1 MTECVRSQEGKI
13 YNGVR
18 IAFLLARKEPSL
30 DIARGM
36 HYAGIDGNLYEA
48 GDTYYTAII
57 ECRKRYYVAE
67 LKWSLFLGNLF
78 YVVKS
83 DRCGKITTP
92 VKMVFRMQAPY
103 ITEEAFV
110 ECIKAFGEF
119 KRRGKI

>member
-18 IAFLLARKEPSL
+18 IAFLFVRKEPN
-30 DIARGM
+30 
-36 HYAGIDGNLYEA
+36 AGIDGNLYEA

-57 ECRKRYYVAE
+57 ECGKRYYVAE

-83 DRCGKITTP
+83 DRYGKINTP

-110 ECIKAFGEF
+110 ECIKAFGAF
-119 KRRGKI
+119 KRSGKPKRE